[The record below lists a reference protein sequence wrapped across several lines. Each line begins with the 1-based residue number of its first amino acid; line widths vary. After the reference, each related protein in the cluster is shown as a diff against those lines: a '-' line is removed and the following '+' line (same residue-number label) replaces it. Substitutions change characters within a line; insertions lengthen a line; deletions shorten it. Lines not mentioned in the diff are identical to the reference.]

1 LFRRLFDAYDL
12 HTGVHVVVVPK
23 GTPVY
28 TGATLSEVARQISDA
43 AGEAQR

>member
-1 LFRRLFDAYDL
+1 
-12 HTGVHVVVVPK
+12 VVPK